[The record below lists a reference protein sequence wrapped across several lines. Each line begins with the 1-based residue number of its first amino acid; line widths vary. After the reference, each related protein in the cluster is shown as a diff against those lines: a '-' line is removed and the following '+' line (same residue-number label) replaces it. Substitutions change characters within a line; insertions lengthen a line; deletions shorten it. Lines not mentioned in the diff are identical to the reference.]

1 MKFLPLLVHLVPM
14 TVLNVLVILV
24 VLLVHPTE
32 SKVKPTLVIVYAHLK
47 LMMMVSMPLV
57 NLVTI
62 GVPLVHW
69 NLMVKWPVTN
79 VKLTEVTLLSNVLVM
94 THGMKYI
101 QIVNVV
107 LTNVLVVPLMLKTV
121 TLVLTLPESTH
132 LIVIVM
138 LVLMMMVN
146 IMLNVNHVTTDVL
159 LVLVLPPI
167 VVNLVLVTEYPPQ
180 LVIAQLELLN
190 KTLLVVQLV
199 TLNVLPV
206 LPP

>member
-1 MKFLPLLVHLVPM
+1 M
-14 TVLNVLVILV
+14 
-24 VLLVHPTE
+24 
-32 SKVKPTLVIVYAHLK
+32 
-47 LMMMVSMPLV
+47 
-57 NLVTI
+57 
-62 GVPLVHW
+62 
-69 NLMVKWPVTN
+69 
-79 VKLTEVTLLSNVLVM
+79 KLTEVTLLSNVLVM

-138 LVLMMMVN
+138 LVLMMMVKKTQF
-146 IMLNVNHVTTDVL
+146 VNLVATDVL

-167 VVNLVLVTEYPPQ
+167 VENLVLVTDLPPQ
-180 LVIAQLELLN
+180 LVIAQIELLN

-199 TLNVLPV
+199 TLNVLNV
-206 LPP
+206 LPQ